1 MFTDDS
7 ILLRDYFFPRIT
19 LKNSTDLDKL
29 YKHLQSIH
37 RLPIHITNFK
47 ENKERKEVRIQSGY
61 APQKIL
67 KKVYTLKKSSTSFL
81 IDHLKCTLN
90 IYDYSEN
97 SNQKFIDNII
107 GTIQYVASL
116 SKIIISQL
124 DINLYLLND
133 KKKVD
138 ISMKQLGKEEINSGS
153 CLRGDTT
160 VITIYRKEEV
170 MKVVIHELIHAFQY
184 DDFVDTPQIIK
195 HYQKKYNISSQEIN
209 TNEAYTEIWA
219 NIINCYLISQKVK
232 RSQYNLFLVLIAL
245 EKVFV
250 EFQTNKVIFLT
261 NLQKQKIDINKDTNV
276 LSYFIIRNEL
286 YLRLNAFL
294 KFCKTKNKDYIKLTQ
309 KEKWFE
315 FIKKNKLVKGNNKRF
330 NKIKKTD
337 FLFTT
342 KRMTLKEIHS

>member
-124 DINLYLLND
+124 NSTFITHDVFRMD
-133 KKKVD
+133 V
-138 ISMKQLGKEEINSGS
+138 SMNNP
-153 CLRGDTT
+153 
-160 VITIYRKEEV
+160 
-170 MKVVIHELIHAFQY
+170 F
-184 DDFVDTPQIIK
+184 
-195 HYQKKYNISSQEIN
+195 
-209 TNEAYTEIWA
+209 
-219 NIINCYLISQKVK
+219 
-232 RSQYNLFLVLIAL
+232 
-245 EKVFV
+245 
-250 EFQTNKVIFLT
+250 
-261 NLQKQKIDINKDTNV
+261 
-276 LSYFIIRNEL
+276 
-286 YLRLNAFL
+286 FL
-294 KFCKTKNKDYIKLTQ
+294 KIY
-309 KEKWFE
+309 
-315 FIKKNKLVKGNNKRF
+315 
-330 NKIKKTD
+330 
-337 FLFTT
+337 
-342 KRMTLKEIHS
+342 

>member
-1 MFTDDS
+1 
-7 ILLRDYFFPRIT
+7 
-19 LKNSTDLDKL
+19 
-29 YKHLQSIH
+29 
-37 RLPIHITNFK
+37 
-47 ENKERKEVRIQSGY
+47 
-61 APQKIL
+61 
-67 KKVYTLKKSSTSFL
+67 
-81 IDHLKCTLN
+81 
-90 IYDYSEN
+90 
-97 SNQKFIDNII
+97 
-107 GTIQYVASL
+107 
-116 SKIIISQL
+116 
-124 DINLYLLND
+124 
-133 KKKVD
+133 
-138 ISMKQLGKEEINSGS
+138 MKQLGKEEINSGS

-342 KRMTLKEIHS
+342 MRMTLNEIHS